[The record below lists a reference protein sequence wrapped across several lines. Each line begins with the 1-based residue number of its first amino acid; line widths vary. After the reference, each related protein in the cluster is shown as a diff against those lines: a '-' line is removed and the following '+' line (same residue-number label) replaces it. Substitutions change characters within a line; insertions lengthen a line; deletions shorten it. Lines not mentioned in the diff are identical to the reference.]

1 MKTKR
6 WLVLCLIVVVAL
18 LVGGCARQAEVEETA
33 EPPVVEAPL
42 VEEEAYPVDE
52 PVVETEEAYPV
63 EEAPVVEE
71 EAPPIAEEEM
81 DDEDERMLAL
91 ITEKIEDCHVLNFIL
106 SKDKTREEWSTT
118 LDRMIGY
125 GAKINAEEK
134 ELIIDYLVSRN
145 E

>member
-63 EEAPVVEE
+63 EEGPVVEE
-71 EAPPIAEEEM
+71 EAPPIAGEEM